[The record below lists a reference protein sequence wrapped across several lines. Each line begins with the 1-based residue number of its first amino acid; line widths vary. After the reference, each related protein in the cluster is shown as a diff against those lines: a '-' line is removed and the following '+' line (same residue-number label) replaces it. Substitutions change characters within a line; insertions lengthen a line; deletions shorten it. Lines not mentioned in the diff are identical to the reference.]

1 MTRLLS
7 RSGVATLIGVRDLQ
21 WSRRRFAV
29 AVVAT
34 GLVFALGLL
43 MTGVRASFDN
53 EIQRTVASFDADAWL
68 VPAQSFGPF
77 ESAIALRAMILALTS
92 LVAGLQLAMSAFMA
106 SMIDIP
112 LNERRVSD
120 VSREDWMTRRAED
133 RR

>member
-1 MTRLLS
+1 VTGLLPKG
-7 RSGVATLIGVRDLQ
+7 GVATLIGLRDLQ

-68 VPAQSFGPF
+68 VPAKSFGPF
-77 ESAIALRAMILALTS
+77 TGPATMPAALPFRPRVDCRLGNASASNRI
-92 LVAGLQLAMSAFMA
+92 
-106 SMIDIP
+106 
-112 LNERRVSD
+112 
-120 VSREDWMTRRAED
+120 
-133 RR
+133 